1 MLGTATKAWI
11 ALFGS
16 VLTAL
21 LGLSV
26 IPITGTWHVTL
37 TILSAIV
44 TAVST
49 YAARNTGT
57 TVIDRVVP

>member
-11 ALFGS
+11 SLFGAI
-16 VLTAL
+16 LTAL

-26 IPITGTWHVTL
+26 IPVTGTWHTTL

-44 TAVST
+44 TAIAT
-49 YAARNTGT
+49 YAARNAGT
-57 TVIDRVVP
+57 PISPVP